1 MQTFASYAMPARF
14 VYQLHY
20 VGHELLE
27 PNCRML
33 RDMHQNGG
41 LTRDTMDVLQPSMED
56 CSRGLRDA
64 AGRPGNDVPKMH
76 TTIVA
81 TLQFTGGLELLDVL
95 GT

>member
-1 MQTFASYAMPARF
+1 MPARF

-27 PNCRML
+27 KTCRML
-33 RDMHQNGG
+33 RNMHQNGG